1 MSMQKKILAKRYPA
15 LIWTLIIFILLTIP
29 GSLLPPEPG
38 FKIPDF
44 DKYIHIGIFCV
55 FVVLWSFY
63 FAAKTDKKNRSIFF
77 VLFMSAC
84 LYGITMEYVQKYFIP
99 RRDFDVED
107 ILADVIGSALGFIIS
122 VSVIF
127 FGRDRE
133 KVKKKK

>member
-1 MSMQKKILAKRYPA
+1 ML
-15 LIWTLIIFILLTIP
+15 FI
-29 GSLLPPEPG
+29 
-38 FKIPDF
+38 
-44 DKYIHIGIFCV
+44 
-55 FVVLWSFY
+55 
-63 FAAKTDKKNRSIFF
+63 
-77 VLFMSAC
+77 SAC